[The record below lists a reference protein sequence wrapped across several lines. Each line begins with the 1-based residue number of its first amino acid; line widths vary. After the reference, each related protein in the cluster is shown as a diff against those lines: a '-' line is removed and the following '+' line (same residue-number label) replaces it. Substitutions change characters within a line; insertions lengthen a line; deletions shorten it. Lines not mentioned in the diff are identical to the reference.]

1 MGPRIIR
8 FALLLS
14 LWIGSPITVLGQ
26 NFNLTAAVLVNSSN
40 KAAFNTDPVNP
51 GEFQCYAERYLENF
65 QIPYELLDVSTTTPP
80 VDLNSRQLI
89 IAGHPGLTLPA
100 AWQTAITAAVNGGT
114 GFVNLDSD
122 PAIGTGAHIQAIFHA
137 TSSLAGTPGS
147 SITVPL
153 AVTAGG
159 ATPHFIA
166 GLQMKTL
173 EPAGDFIYS
182 FHADQNGALNTVTA
196 TVLQSAQG
204 AVIAKLGNDP
214 LILATTFGA
223 GRAVNFGTLDYLQAD
238 RFGFL
243 MGVDDLFWRSLVWAA
258 RKPFVIRGYPRF
270 WSVRIDHN
278 LDSNWYSRIREM
290 YDPALTG
297 DAAADGTGGP
307 WKVTGS
313 VNLTFMPAGD
323 AGRGNV
329 IADINAGKLQIS
341 PHAFSSSAFGDL
353 FWAGFES
360 PARPLTDS
368 EWQSNVTSIQQFQ
381 QGNGGNDRIP
391 FFSRW
396 WVGHFY
402 NLSNNIG
409 FDLANTLG
417 ARYIGTTIKPGFSY
431 TTATTQPGFQEE
443 RLQARPYW
451 IHQLPPKPAAVFAS
465 DESYSFFFADD
476 LTIGSRAGLPAQK
489 FFLVGSRT
497 LDPTVS
503 EVPDMS
509 WCNSQGEGAG
519 FATARFEWYSWRL
532 FSSMA
537 PAEVYNQ
544 DEAFQQ
550 CALAPPPANTAFH
563 NASEQIIHNV
573 STWLNAH
580 GARHIFMQDLGQ
592 YTYARTKSKLVQA
605 SFDGSNV
612 NYVFTGGA
620 VDPDGNL
627 VPTQVL
633 VFDDDTEGR
642 WDAIPGF
649 ANGLITGT
657 PLSPGPPKVV
667 AVRLVSV
674 ANVSSFTFTA
684 SGATQQLYLLA
695 TMSDGSST
703 DLSNAAGTTYSTV
716 NPAAA
721 TVSATGLVKAMA
733 NGTAIITAVNGSF
746 TATAT
751 VTVNIAP
758 PDFALPG
765 TLGSASITAGQSA
778 TYSAAIAPLNGF
790 NQPITFT
797 CSGAPAAATCSVS
810 PSSVSPVGTST
821 KVQVEVTTTA
831 RASTLFVPQS
841 TPAPPWSII
850 LLVGLMTA
858 LLAFTLNGRRRLA
871 MALPALALLIF
882 SLGCGGGGSSTT
894 VIPPQGGGLSGTPSG
909 TYVLNIT
916 GTSGTQRHTTTATL
930 VVK

>member
-14 LWIGSPITVLGQ
+14 LWISSSITVLGQ
-26 NFNLTAAVLVNSSN
+26 NYNLTTAVLVNSSN
-40 KAAFNTDPVNP
+40 KVAFNKDPASP
-51 GEFQCYAERYLENF
+51 GQFQRYAERYLENF
-65 QIPYELLDVSTTTPP
+65 QVPYELFDVSVVAPP
-80 VDLNSRQLI
+80 ADLNSRQLI
-89 IAGHPGLTLPA
+89 IAGHTGLALPA
-100 AWQTAITAAVNGGT
+100 VWQTAITAAVNGGT

-122 PAIGTGAHIQAIFHA
+122 PAIGTSAHIQAIFHA
-137 TSSLAGTPGS
+137 TNSLAGTPGS

-173 EPAGDFIYS
+173 EPAGDFIYN

-196 TVLQSAQG
+196 TVLPSAQG
-204 AVIAKLGNDP
+204 TVIAKLGNDP
-214 LILATTFGA
+214 LILATTFGS
-223 GRAVNFGTLDYLQAD
+223 GRAVNFGTLDYLQSD

-270 WSVRIDHN
+270 WSVRMDHN

-297 DAAADGTGGP
+297 NVAADGTGGP

-313 VNLTFMPAGD
+313 VNLNFMPAGD
-323 AGRGNV
+323 AGRDNV

-353 FWAGFES
+353 FWAGFEL
-360 PARPLTDS
+360 PDRPLTDS
-368 EWQSNVTSIQQFQ
+368 EWQNNVTVIQQFQ
-381 QGNGGNDRIP
+381 QGNGGSDRIP

-409 FDLANTLG
+409 ADLANTLG

-431 TTATTQPGFQEE
+431 TTSPTQPGYQEE

-451 IHQLPPKPAAVFAS
+451 IYQLPPKPAAVFAS

-497 LDPTVS
+497 LDPSVS

-509 WCNSQGEGAG
+509 WCNTQGDGAG

-537 PAEVYNQ
+537 PAEVYNN
-544 DEAFQQ
+544 DDAFSQ
-550 CALAPPPANTAFH
+550 CALAPPPANTSFH

-580 GARHIFMQDLGQ
+580 GSRHIFMQDLAQ
-592 YTYARTKSKLVQA
+592 YTYARTKSKLAQA
-605 SFDGSNV
+605 SYDGSKINF
-612 NYVFTGGA
+612 VFTGSA
-620 VDPDGNL
+620 ADADGNL

-633 VFDDDTEGR
+633 VFTDDAEGH
-642 WDAIPGF
+642 WDAVPGF
-649 ANGLITGT
+649 TNGLVTGI
-657 PLSPGPPKVV
+657 PQNPGPPTVV
-667 AVRLVSV
+667 SVKLVSV
-674 ANVSSFTFTA
+674 ANDSQIALTLNGS
-684 SGATQQLYLLA
+684 TQQLHFLA
-695 TMSDGSST
+695 TLSDGSSE
-703 DLSNAAGTTYSTV
+703 DLSSVPGTVFSSSQ
-716 NPAAA
+716 PAVA
-721 TVSATGLVKAMA
+721 TVSTTGLVKALT
-733 NGTAIITAVNGSF
+733 NGTTTITAVNGAL
-746 TATAT
+746 TAAAT
-751 VTVNIAP
+751 ITVNIAP

-765 TLGSASITAGQSA
+765 TLGSASIAAGQSA
-778 TYSAAIAPLNGF
+778 TYSLAIAPLNGF
-790 NQPITFT
+790 NQAITFT
-797 CSGAPAAATCSVS
+797 CSGAPTAAMCSVS
-810 PSSVSPVGTST
+810 PGSVTPVGTST
-821 KVQVEVTTTA
+821 TVQVGVTTTA
-831 RASTLFVPQS
+831 RASSFFVPQS

-850 LLVGLMTA
+850 LLGGLMTA
-858 LLAFTLNGRRRLA
+858 LLAFTLKGRQRLA
-871 MALPALALLIF
+871 IALPALAFVVF
-882 SLGCGGGGSSTT
+882 SLGCGGGGSSSA
-894 VIPPQGGGLSGTPSG
+894 PPPVTGLSGTPSG
-909 TYVLNIT
+909 TFTLIVT
-916 GTSGTQRHTTTATL
+916 ATSGTQSHTTTATL